1 MFTAGGV
8 SVGSSSSLHFAVD
21 SFPCR
26 DCGQWTSW
34 AFERSWFWLCPCSS
48 PRATLPVTNL
58 PCFHWILRH
67 GEWRALMSQIAY
79 AQDLE
84 LRTQDSD
91 SGSGIHCP
99 LSVYASNYWRQNQKP
114 QPQLDPFA
122 DLHLNCVFKETPKIK

>member
-8 SVGSSSSLHFAVD
+8 SVGSSSSLHLAVD

-34 AFERSWFWLCPCSS
+34 AFERSWFWLCPCSW

-79 AQDLE
+79 AQDSE
-84 LRTQDSD
+84 LRTQTLAQVSIVLCRYTLLIID
-91 SGSGIHCP
+91 G
-99 LSVYASNYWRQNQKP
+99 
-114 QPQLDPFA
+114 
-122 DLHLNCVFKETPKIK
+122 KIKNHNHSSILLRIYTLIAFLRKHPK